1 MVTRSPGATSEVGKM
16 LAILAARAGATRTN
30 IAATNT
36 ALRHELGMRLVR
48 VAMQDFMSSEVV
60 SARVSAFISALLQ
73 MDYWW
78 AVVCIYVLLVK
89 ALCLRTRQLQC
100 AAHGVGLLVRA
111 YAAAVWAAPW
121 TCAMHVAFCC
131 ACVLGFLGLGVM
143 RRAVRTIIRTVN

>member
-16 LAILAARAGATRTN
+16 LAILAARAGATRTH

-48 VAMQDFMSSEVV
+48 VAMQDFMSSEEV
-60 SARVSAFISALLQ
+60 SARVSLSAFISALLQ

-78 AVVCIYVLLVK
+78 AVVCLYLLLVK
-89 ALCLRTRQLQC
+89 VLCLRTRQLQC

-111 YAAAVWAAPW
+111 YAAAVWAALW
-121 TCAMHVAFCC
+121 TCAMHVAF
-131 ACVLGFLGLGVM
+131 VFWVFGG
-143 RRAVRTIIRTVN
+143 